1 MTEHNI
7 LDYLELFLAK
17 NETIFQLN
25 TVVEIYPYWQL
36 FLVTILAE
44 KFPNEWS
51 YYKKNINLQNRQ
63 IGDILHDF
71 PKITQFLLTINFPYL
86 IWILLNKIKIKNT
99 NTLACTINPD
109 HQNHCLEY
117 FLVGSVLWPSTD
129 VYITWN
135 ITSSTDLDYQIQLD

>member
-7 LDYLELFLAK
+7 LDYLKLFLDK
-17 NETIFQLN
+17 NEIIFQLN
-25 TVVEIYPYWQL
+25 TVVEMYPYWQF
-36 FLVTILAE
+36 FLETILETILEE

-86 IWILLNKIKIKNT
+86 FWILLNKIKIKNT

-109 HQNHCLEY
+109 HQNCCLPNH
-117 FLVGSVLWPSTD
+117 VVLSFKLNTRGFR
-129 VYITWN
+129 
-135 ITSSTDLDYQIQLD
+135 LAH